1 MNYFLDKK
9 RAIPAFAGAAFF
21 AATSYFV
28 MTQDTLAFDTIV
40 REYIYGLRSDGLTT
54 FFRTITYLGNWQ
66 TITLICCG
74 FLVLPKV
81 RLSFGVPMSVTAILA
96 VSIQKVLKTAFHRE
110 RPDLSLHLIQQ
121 GGYSFPSGHSLTI
134 LIFYGLVIFLCKRYI
149 KDIRIANLVTILLS
163 CLIFLIGFSRIYLGV
178 HYPTDV
184 LGGWVLGFSLLM
196 LFISALLFLQRTK
209 K

>member
-9 RAIPAFAGAAFF
+9 RAMPAAAGIAFF
-21 AATSYFV
+21 AAISYFV

-40 REYIYGLRSDGLTT
+40 REYIYGLRSDGLTA
-54 FFRTITYLGNWQ
+54 FFTIVTYLGNWQ

-74 FLVLPKV
+74 LLVFPKF
-81 RLSFGVPMSVTAILA
+81 RLSFGIPMSVTAVLA
-96 VSIQKVLKTAFHRE
+96 TSIQKVLKSAFHRQ
-110 RPDLSLHLIQQ
+110 RPELSLHLIQQ
-121 GGYSFPSGHSLTI
+121 GGYSFPSGHSFTI
-134 LIFYGLVIFLCKRYI
+134 LVFYGLIIFLCRKNI
-149 KDIRIANLVTILLS
+149 KDKRVSNLITILLS

-184 LGGWVLGFSLLM
+184 LGGWILGFSFLM
-196 LFISALLFLQRTK
+196 LFISSLLFLQRVK